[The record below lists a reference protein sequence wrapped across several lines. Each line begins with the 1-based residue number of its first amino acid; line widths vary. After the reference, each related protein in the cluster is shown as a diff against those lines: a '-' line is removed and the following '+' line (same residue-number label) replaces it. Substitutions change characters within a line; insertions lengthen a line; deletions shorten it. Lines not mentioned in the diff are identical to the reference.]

1 MGWIPCRW
9 HDEQCTLAEFSAFI
23 VRDVMAHV
31 DLAAEA
37 RVIKSLRSQQLHDD
51 AESSD
56 DEDVKRRTI
65 PAVELVDIGG
75 GDNDTM
81 DADIED
87 VPIGEVS
94 SFPLRDVMATIAIA
108 MLQGDLASLDSKRRK
123 SKADLDSKALDDA
136 CAPHLQEDFGMASGA
151 TQLPRSSMIAHDP
164 GIAHGFPK
172 DHSSMIA
179 LQKQT
184 VALAKK
190 LGRVLRLKISF
201 CTTESLFL
209 YEHPVRG
216 FWLRAPSRQFWTI
229 SKRLRGLKQDS
240 WNIPG

>member
-1 MGWIPCRW
+1 MPCRW

-136 CAPHLQEDFGMASGA
+136 CAPHLQEDFGGDSGA
-151 TQLPRSSMIAHDP
+151 NHLAR
-164 GIAHGFPK
+164 HGFPK

-201 CTTESLFL
+201 CTTESPFL